1 MGNRGAVQCSRR
13 RISWPASLSA
23 PLPRHATLASEHATP
38 ALPGVSCPS
47 KPQDTT
53 TRREEE
59 EEETWLPPRAHPL
72 PHTTVMLARRSLLH
86 PHSSSSIA
94 LRTCP
99 SIPPSSPSLKRPAT
113 LSLSLSLSPPRPCHS
128 RRDIAQFS
136 AETRR
141 ATKTRGATRAIPG
154 LHCTARAPSLHCRPG
169 SRGTKG
175 LGRGGRFPALRHRS
189 RVLR

>member
-113 LSLSLSLSPPRPCHS
+113 LSLSLSPPYRPSRPSPHQSRARSPMTQSPRPCHCQ
-128 RRDIAQFS
+128 RQLLP
-136 AETRR
+136 
-141 ATKTRGATRAIPG
+141 AIPVPA
-154 LHCTARAPSLHCRPG
+154 TYRF
-169 SRGTKG
+169 T
-175 LGRGGRFPALRHRS
+175 GGAAAEP
-189 RVLR
+189 VLRG